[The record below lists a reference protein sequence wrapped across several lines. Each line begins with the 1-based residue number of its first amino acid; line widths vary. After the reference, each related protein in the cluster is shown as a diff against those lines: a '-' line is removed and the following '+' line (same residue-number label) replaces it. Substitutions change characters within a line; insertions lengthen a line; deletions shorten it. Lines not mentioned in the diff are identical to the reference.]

1 MKSPVWRCFFF
12 FDVNKIVDSSVFSRC
27 QFSLMKIE
35 NTFIAR
41 PLDECDPT
49 PPGSG
54 RGYVLYLD
62 TLIEDPSDLAGLTVW
77 QVQNQN
83 IFRWKKIAVCR
94 HFYLSFLP
102 FLSFLFSAISIDL
115 AICRFCQFH
124 PSAFVSGNL
133 QWKIYHHKVPNRRK
147 GS

>member
-1 MKSPVWRCFFF
+1 MGTRICHGPTREATTLACIFFQVPLSEESSLTVFFFF

-62 TLIEDPSDLAGLTVW
+62 TLIEDPSDLAGLTV
-77 QVQNQN
+77 
-83 IFRWKKIAVCR
+83 
-94 HFYLSFLP
+94 
-102 FLSFLFSAISIDL
+102 
-115 AICRFCQFH
+115 
-124 PSAFVSGNL
+124 
-133 QWKIYHHKVPNRRK
+133 
-147 GS
+147 